1 MVEAPSETAS
11 ESSWTARLT
20 QGLARTRA
28 RLSGLFGDRAID
40 EALYEE
46 IETALLAGDAG
57 VEATRFLL
65 ARLRERAGDA
75 ATAGDLRSVLRTIL
89 VELLSSLERP
99 LELPDE
105 KPCVIMLAGVNG
117 AGKTTS
123 AGKLAKYFLEQGRSV
138 LLAAGE
144 DRKSTRLNS
153 SHLGISY
160 A

>member
-1 MVEAPSETAS
+1 MVEAPSKLLVKAPGQLAS
-11 ESSWTARLT
+11 T

-75 ATAGDLRSVLRTIL
+75 ATAGT
-89 VELLSSLERP
+89 
-99 LELPDE
+99 
-105 KPCVIMLAGVNG
+105 
-117 AGKTTS
+117 
-123 AGKLAKYFLEQGRSV
+123 
-138 LLAAGE
+138 
-144 DRKSTRLNS
+144 
-153 SHLGISY
+153 
-160 A
+160 